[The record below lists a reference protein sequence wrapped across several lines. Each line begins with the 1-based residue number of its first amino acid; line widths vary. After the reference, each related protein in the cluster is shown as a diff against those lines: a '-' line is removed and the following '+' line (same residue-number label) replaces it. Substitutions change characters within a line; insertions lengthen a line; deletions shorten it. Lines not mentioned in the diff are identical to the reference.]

1 MSGGNVDIDAMMAR
15 WSYDD
20 IWRIF
25 WMTVIFGALMPLSRS
40 TWAMTKNFSLAMA
53 LHTVT
58 NRVYVVVVGKR
69 GRHVVGQIFGG
80 GGKAAE
86 APDLTISIY
95 HPTKLTIEKHVRDW
109 YVKIMSNDGN
119 LGS

>member
-1 MSGGNVDIDAMMAR
+1 MSGGNVDINAMTAR

-20 IWRIF
+20 IWRIC

-58 NRVYVVVVGKR
+58 DPGACSGSGQAGKTR
-69 GRHVVGQIFGG
+69 GRADI
-80 GGKAAE
+80 
-86 APDLTISIY
+86 
-95 HPTKLTIEKHVRDW
+95 W
-109 YVKIMSNDGN
+109 DGA
-119 LGS
+119 